1 MASGEERKASFGD
14 ENQLQ
19 AILVELNSQRNIS
32 RFCDVILKVC
42 GDQIFAHSNVLAAA
56 SPYFASFLGL
66 GQDSPRAFSQ
76 KNPQIIEIHID
87 GSDGDSGYGDA
98 VHRVV
103 DFMYTSNIHLNYN
116 VLTPVLEIAKIMQMN
131 KILEFCDLFQRGEDG
146 VKPKETKIIS
156 DANTQ
161 TSVTYSHR
169 IQSDPPNKYDKIEQP
184 PKSEVKR
191 KRGRPR
197 KIQEHIPLD
206 IPTAFDQEELK
217 DETEEVEE
225 NDKKEQD
232 ILETEEEMYIKDV
245 DHDQSD
251 LLTYSVDKFETSVE
265 NTNEDEPEST
275 PDGRPIRRVRG
286 KRPKHFENYVDS
298 PMVCYNVT
306 KSKSGREIYECQ
318 DCPYNSEV
326 MYHFRRH
333 RSSHL
338 SAGSKYKCDKCDFST
353 PRLKV
358 LTNHHRN
365 HLHEDNKCSFCDF
378 QADDKQILKE
388 HLEKHSGQYP
398 YFCQFCETKFKTKTQ
413 LNIHLP
419 KHLDNKP
426 FVCTE
431 CNAGFKWKHA
441 LKNHMITHS
450 QTKDHLCD
458 ICGFTTAHK
467 SQLKAHR
474 LIHTGNTYKCEVP
487 GCTFQA
493 TKRQNLKYHMLTHT
507 HEKPHQCEICGQS
520 FSLVKNMKRHMLLH
534 TNTRQYKCKLCIF
547 STTRYD
553 KLKDHMLKQ
562 HGEGEMPKKR
572 FRLNDYQKSVVPGET
587 INFEEL
593 GDGEVIPNIVHVENT
608 MSTAQC
614 KIDEN
619 ATGEQQI
626 FITNPA
632 GEPFPIT
639 LTRIDNMEGVNTGC
653 YQAIQL
659 VTHVE

>member
-1 MASGEERKASFGD
+1 MASEGDRKASFGD
-14 ENQLQ
+14 ENQLSS
-19 AILVELNSQRNIS
+19 ILSELNAQRNVS

-66 GQDSPRAFSQ
+66 GQDLPRAFSQ
-76 KNPQIIEIHID
+76 KTPQIIEIHID
-87 GSDGDSGYGDA
+87 GSEGDSGYGDA

-103 DFMYTSNIHLNYN
+103 DYMYTSNIQLNYN
-116 VLTPVLEIAKIMQMN
+116 VLTPVLEIAKIMQMS

-146 VKPKETKIIS
+146 VKSKESQINTK
-156 DANTQ
+156 DANIQ
-161 TSVTYSHR
+161 TSVTYPHR
-169 IQSDPPNKYDKIEQP
+169 NHHDPISANEKIEQT
-184 PKSEVKR
+184 PKVEVKR

-197 KIQEHIPLD
+197 KTPLPSKIPKALNQEKEESMEE
-206 IPTAFDQEELK
+206 TAEIKEI
-217 DETEEVEE
+217 
-225 NDKKEQD
+225 DKKEHD
-232 ILETEEEMYIKDV
+232 KLETEEEEFKD
-245 DHDQSD
+245 DDQPD
-251 LLTYSVDKFETSVE
+251 LLAYDLDKLEDPAETDD
-265 NTNEDEPEST
+265 DEPEST

-286 KRPKHFENYVDS
+286 KRPKYFENYVDS

-306 KSKSGREIYECQ
+306 KTKSGREIYECQ

-333 RSSHL
+333 RSSHMNA
-338 SAGSKYKCDKCDFST
+338 SSKYKCDKCDFSS

-378 QADDKQILKE
+378 QADDKQVLKV

-419 KHLDNKP
+419 KHLDSKP

-572 FRLNDYQKSVVPGET
+572 FRLFDYPKSMVPSET

-593 GDGEVIPNIVHVENT
+593 GEGEVIPNIVHVENT

-619 ATGEQQI
+619 SSGEQQI

-639 LTRIDNMEGVNTGC
+639 LTRIEGMEGVNSGC
-653 YQAIQL
+653 YQTIQL
-659 VTHVE
+659 VAHVE

>member
-1 MASGEERKASFGD
+1 MASGEDRKASFGD
-14 ENQLQ
+14 ENQLS
-19 AILVELNSQRNIS
+19 AILSELNGQRSES

-103 DFMYTSNIHLNYN
+103 DYMYTSSILLNYN

-131 KILEFCDLFQRGEDG
+131 KILEFCDLFQRGEDS
-146 VKPKETKIIS
+146 VNSKETQASSS

-161 TSVTYSHR
+161 TTVTYSHH
-169 IQSDPPNKYDKIEQP
+169 IDPDPSSTNENLEQP
-184 PKSEVKR
+184 PKPLVKR

-197 KIQEHIPLD
+197 KTEAIAPLD
-206 IPTAFDQEELK
+206 IPKESDQHELK
-217 DETEEVEE
+217 EGTALKNVYEQNHKKEEVNSETEEDVF
-225 NDKKEQD
+225 
-232 ILETEEEMYIKDV
+232 KDAI
-245 DHDQSD
+245 QSEI
-251 LLTYSVDKFETSVE
+251 LTYDEDKFET
-265 NTNEDEPEST
+265 TNIDEDVPEST

-286 KRPKHFENYVDS
+286 KRPKYFENYVDS
-298 PMVCYNVT
+298 PMVCYNVSKT
-306 KSKSGREIYECQ
+306 KSGREVYECQ

-333 RSSHL
+333 RSSHMNA
-338 SAGSKYKCDKCDFST
+338 SSKYKCDKCDFTT

-365 HLHEDNKCSFCDF
+365 HLHEANKCSFCDF

-534 TNTRQYKCKLCIF
+534 TNTRQYKCKLCVF

-562 HGEGEMPKKR
+562 HGEGELPKKR

-614 KIDEN
+614 KVDDSSS
-619 ATGEQQI
+619 GEQQI

-639 LTRIDNMEGVNTGC
+639 LTRIDSMEGVNTGC
-653 YQAIQL
+653 YQTIQL
-659 VTHVE
+659 VAHVE

>member
-1 MASGEERKASFGD
+1 MATAEDRKASFGD
-14 ENQLQ
+14 ENQLS
-19 AILVELNSQRNIS
+19 AILNELNAQRNIS
-32 RFCDVILKVC
+32 RFCDVILKVS

-103 DFMYTSNIHLNYN
+103 DFMYTSNISLNYS
-116 VLTPVLEIAKIMQMN
+116 VLTPVLEIAKIMQMS
-131 KILEFCDLFQRGEDG
+131 KIMEFCDLFQRGEDG
-146 VKPKETKIIS
+146 VKLKEAQNNRS
-156 DANTQ
+156 DASTQ
-161 TSVTYSHR
+161 STANYSNRFQPYPHDSND
-169 IQSDPPNKYDKIEQP
+169 IMEPPLKT
-184 PKSEVKR
+184 EVKR

-197 KIQEHIPLD
+197 KNRENVLLD
-206 IPTAFDQEELK
+206 IPKPLEQEELK
-217 DETEEVEE
+217 GDTIELVENEKTEQE
-225 NDKKEQD
+225 N
-232 ILETEEEMYIKDV
+232 LETEEGMFKEDE
-245 DHDQSD
+245 HSD
-251 LLTYSVDKFETSVE
+251 LFLNVYKLDASVE
-265 NTNEDEPEST
+265 NMNEDEPEST
-275 PDGRPIRRVRG
+275 ADGRPIRRVRG

-298 PMVCYNVT
+298 PMGSYNIT
-306 KSKSGREIYECQ
+306 KTKSGREIYECQ

-338 SAGSKYKCDKCDFST
+338 SASSKYKCDKCDFST

-358 LTNHHRN
+358 LTNHRRN

-378 QADDKQILKE
+378 QADDKEILQV

-398 YFCQFCETKFKTKTQ
+398 YFCQYCETKFKTKTQ

-534 TNTRQYKCKLCIF
+534 TNTRQYKCKMCIF

-572 FRLNDYQKSVVPGET
+572 FRLNDYQKNVVPGQGDA
-587 INFEEL
+587 IKFDEL
-593 GDGEVIPNIVHVENT
+593 GDGEVISNIVHVENT
-608 MSTAQC
+608 MSTAEC

-619 ATGEQQI
+619 SSGDQQI

-632 GEPFPIT
+632 GEQFPIT

-659 VTHVE
+659 VAHVE